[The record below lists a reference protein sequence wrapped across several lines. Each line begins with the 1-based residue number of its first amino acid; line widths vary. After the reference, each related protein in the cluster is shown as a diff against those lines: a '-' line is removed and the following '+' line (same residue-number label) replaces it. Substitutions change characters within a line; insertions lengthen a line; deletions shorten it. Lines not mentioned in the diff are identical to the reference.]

1 MYWVAGQARTDD
13 LRNHNPLLYHL
24 SYNYHVKKC
33 PCFPTNEDALQGFRT
48 KVLRASQVIY
58 GLILDSERRFTQT
71 FVRNGAQADICSP
84 SGTRT
89 PLQWLR
95 TIRSTSK
102 LKGYGQERGSQ
113 ALSRT
118 SLHHVG
124 CSIVLL
130 GVVSRYC
137 TRPSPTSMTFRFGFP
152 QLLSLERPLITGTC
166 FSCILFVSYLAGGPS
181 GIRTQDPPP

>member
-13 LRNHNPLLYHL
+13 LRNHNPPLYHL
-24 SYNYHVKKC
+24 SYSHHVKKY
-33 PCFPTNEDALQGFRT
+33 PCF
-48 KVLRASQVIY
+48 S
-58 GLILDSERRFTQT
+58 DSGSIR
-71 FVRNGAQADICSP
+71 SP

-102 LKGYGQERGSQ
+102 LKGYGQERVSQ

-118 SLHHVG
+118 SLLHVG

-152 QLLSLERPLITGTC
+152 QLLSFERPLITGTC
-166 FSCILFVSYLAGGPS
+166 FSRILFVSYLAGGPS
-181 GIRTQDPPP
+181 GIRTQDPLLKREVLSLTLTN